1 MSEITKDQIYEQLD
15 NIASTK
21 EYLKLAELAKF
32 ELKDDGLAREIY
44 ERALFDTNR
53 SGMLVKLGRHVLWL
67 LQDSELAIRFFKQAM
82 KKEFSKEQRKKILL
96 SNFKKTSNELVFF
109 DEFTD
114 LINETNEFDELIKLY
129 RHLPREISL
138 TKAFYQR
145 ASNLVKT
152 FSQFENLLNMVYKFD
167 KDMMWEIFNKSPFPN
182 RAIHY
187 FNLSQMDIFDEAT
200 KDGFFDQFI
209 AREKEIMKLIDVLD
223 YNVLSN
229 DQKIKIIKKATTLAD
244 DTPSFKIVAIE
255 ILKNFSDKRWAI
267 DIKNLHDKMKSAGK
281 LQPTKKKRSYRSYFF
296 YNFAKGKHPPIYTLN
311 DYEKSYSI
319 FDYFIVTGH
328 SYYYSAEPDY
338 DWYGDE
344 WSFLDWEVENERL
357 IAPDHLY
364 ESVEDYLDETKKLI
378 STNIKIKGILQW
390 LK

>member
-1 MSEITKDQIYEQLD
+1 MSKITKDQIYEQLD

-32 ELKDDGLAREIY
+32 ELKDNGLTREIY

-96 SNFKKTSNELVFF
+96 GNFKKTSNELAFF
-109 DEFTD
+109 DKFID

-145 ASNLVKT
+145 ASDLVKT
-152 FSQFENLLNMVYKFD
+152 FYQFENLLNMVYKFD
-167 KDMMWEIFNKSPFPN
+167 KDMMWDIFNKSPFPN

-223 YNVLSN
+223 YNVLSD
-229 DQKIKIIKKATTLAD
+229 DQKIKIIKKASTLAD

-255 ILKNFSDKRWAI
+255 ILKNFSDKGWAI
-267 DIKNLHDKMKSAGK
+267 DIKSLHDEMKSAGK

-296 YNFAKGKHPPIYTLN
+296 YNFTKEKHPLFYTLN

-319 FDYFIVTGH
+319 LDY
-328 SYYYSAEPDY
+328 YWA
-338 DWYGDE
+338 
-344 WSFLDWEVENERL
+344 
-357 IAPDHLY
+357 
-364 ESVEDYLDETKKLI
+364 
-378 STNIKIKGILQW
+378 
-390 LK
+390 

>member
-1 MSEITKDQIYEQLD
+1 MSEIAKDQIYEQLD

-44 ERALFDTNR
+44 KRALFDTNR

-67 LQDSELAIRFFKQAM
+67 LQDSELAIEFFKQAIR
-82 KKEFSKEQRKKILL
+82 KEFSKDQRKKILL
-96 SNFKKTSNELVFF
+96 SNFKKTSNELAFF

-152 FSQFENLLNMVYKFD
+152 FYQFENLLNMVYKFD

-200 KDGFFDQFI
+200 RDGFFDQFI

-281 LQPTKKKRSYRSYFF
+281 LQLTKKKRSYRSYFF

-338 DWYGDE
+338 DWYADE

>member
-1 MSEITKDQIYEQLD
+1 MGDRY
-15 NIASTK
+15 
-21 EYLKLAELAKF
+21 
-32 ELKDDGLAREIY
+32 
-44 ERALFDTNR
+44 
-53 SGMLVKLGRHVLWL
+53 
-67 LQDSELAIRFFKQAM
+67 
-82 KKEFSKEQRKKILL
+82 
-96 SNFKKTSNELVFF
+96 
-109 DEFTD
+109 
-114 LINETNEFDELIKLY
+114 
-129 RHLPREISL
+129 
-138 TKAFYQR
+138 
-145 ASNLVKT
+145 
-152 FSQFENLLNMVYKFD
+152 
-167 KDMMWEIFNKSPFPN
+167 
-182 RAIHY
+182 
-187 FNLSQMDIFDEAT
+187 
-200 KDGFFDQFI
+200 
-209 AREKEIMKLIDVLD
+209 
-223 YNVLSN
+223 
-229 DQKIKIIKKATTLAD
+229 
-244 DTPSFKIVAIE
+244 
-255 ILKNFSDKRWAI
+255 
-267 DIKNLHDKMKSAGK
+267 KNLHDKMKSAGK